1 MAGEYRGI
9 DQHIAGNLAHAL
21 FFQDRHHVAQ
31 ALALKG
37 RIAAKAGNQVAAQ
50 HAVTD
55 ITLAFQ
61 RGGEAIVGAELQ

>member
-1 MAGEYRGI
+1 MAGEYRSI
-9 DQHIAGNLAHAL
+9 DQHIAGDLAYAL

-31 ALALKG
+31 TLALKG
-37 RIAAKAGNQVAAQ
+37 RIAAEAGNQVTAQ

-61 RGGEAIVGAELQ
+61 RGREAIVGAELQ